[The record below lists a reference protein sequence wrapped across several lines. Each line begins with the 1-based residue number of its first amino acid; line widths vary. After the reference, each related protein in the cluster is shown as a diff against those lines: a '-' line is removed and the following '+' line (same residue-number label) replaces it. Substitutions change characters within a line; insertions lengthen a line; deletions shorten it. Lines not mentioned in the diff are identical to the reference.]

1 MTLKRTLFALIALL
15 GALALYTAQLISTPK
30 PPAHQV
36 FLGGDVLTM
45 DSDNTVAEAISV
57 RAGVIDA
64 VGIDADIAAL
74 ITPATQ
80 VVRLEGRTLI
90 PGFIDAHGHFPGSG
104 QTAFTV
110 DLNSPPIGD
119 TRSITELLD
128 KLRIFGAERPD
139 GWLFPR

>member
-64 VGIDADIAAL
+64 VGTDADIAAL

-90 PGFIDAHGHFPGSG
+90 PGFIDAHGLW
-104 QTAFTV
+104 QTYRATAV
-110 DLNSPPIGD
+110 LRPSLRYCLKTCLRANARTTCAAT
-119 TRSITELLD
+119 TR
-128 KLRIFGAERPD
+128 P
-139 GWLFPR
+139 